1 MHGSD
6 LQRLRSR
13 LYHRTRGTRL
23 GGSRRIRGHGFDRT
37 VEEGGVVARARI
49 GAKIRVIRGVIG
61 VGGIPGIGRMVCMR
75 VRSRGGVVGA
85 RVIGRWRMRRSNIG
99 HVSEVRW
106 AWGQGAGGGIGVRGP
121 DSVSGILILRA
132 ARSKRVGM
140 ASIGC
145 IFCVTNERFEEALV
159 SMIDLR
165 QGTLPSRETGG

>member
-1 MHGSD
+1 
-6 LQRLRSR
+6 
-13 LYHRTRGTRL
+13 
-23 GGSRRIRGHGFDRT
+23 
-37 VEEGGVVARARI
+37 
-49 GAKIRVIRGVIG
+49 
-61 VGGIPGIGRMVCMR
+61 
-75 VRSRGGVVGA
+75 
-85 RVIGRWRMRRSNIG
+85 MRRSNIG